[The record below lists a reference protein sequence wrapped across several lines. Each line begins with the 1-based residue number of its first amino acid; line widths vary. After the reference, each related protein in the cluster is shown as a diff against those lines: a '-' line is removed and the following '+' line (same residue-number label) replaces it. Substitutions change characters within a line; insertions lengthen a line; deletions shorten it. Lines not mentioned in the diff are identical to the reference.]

1 MEKTTVLIIG
11 SGPSGTMLSHYLK
24 ANGIDSIITEK
35 ASRFRDKV
43 CAGAL
48 PLAINDILPEYL
60 AGFER
65 TNYSTL
71 SVNYKNLLHTEV
83 SDKSPFMF
91 GVKRASFDEFLRT
104 GLDVKYNE
112 NFVTYEETKNGITA
126 RTDRETYTAK
136 FLIGADGVGSAV
148 RRVANFHYKPYFIVA
163 EEAETTVSAT
173 SNQVAKIFL
182 GFNRMG
188 YGWTFPKS
196 DSVSIGSGAVK
207 GSFVR
212 GTMNKFADNP
222 HLKPHIF
229 PISIWNGVETLT
241 KNRVALVGEA
251 GSIVDPFSAAGIYSG
266 IASSKILSSVIKRA
280 LVSGSSSIDS
290 YNEQLDQKI
299 YQEFRYAKLLS
310 TMFYPFLWLTKKV
323 IVKQSTLRMALEEA
337 KQGYISYREVYQR
350 VANSQHPELRI
361 ILLLAKLIN
370 NI

>member
-1 MEKTTVLIIG
+1 
-11 SGPSGTMLSHYLK
+11 
-24 ANGIDSIITEK
+24 
-35 ASRFRDKV
+35 
-43 CAGAL
+43 
-48 PLAINDILPEYL
+48 
-60 AGFER
+60 
-65 TNYSTL
+65 
-71 SVNYKNLLHTEV
+71 
-83 SDKSPFMF
+83 
-91 GVKRASFDEFLRT
+91 
-104 GLDVKYNE
+104 
-112 NFVTYEETKNGITA
+112 
-126 RTDRETYTAK
+126 
-136 FLIGADGVGSAV
+136 
-148 RRVANFHYKPYFIVA
+148 HYKPYFIVA